1 MIAAGLCQTL
11 DKFLT
16 KTYMKKPQPIAKLIQ
31 QILPEFEDPPSSPQI
46 QQKLHDYW
54 HNEAGIIA
62 PYTRP
67 FLYESGKLV
76 IFCDS
81 PAWSNQVRH
90 QIPSLTRQFREQGF
104 NISEIIIKTI
114 PISNPPI
121 SKEDAYKNT
130 TSLSSENARA
140 INKAATGINHKGL
153 KESLQRLAK
162 KSDNSD

>member
-1 MIAAGLCQTL
+1 M

-16 KTYMKKPQPIAKLIQ
+16 KTYMKKPQPITNLIQ
-31 QILPEFEDPPSSPQI
+31 QFLPEFEDPASNPRV

-54 HNEAGIIA
+54 QNEAGVIA

-67 FLYESGKLV
+67 FLYESGRLV

-81 PAWSNQVRH
+81 PAWANQVRH
-90 QIPSLTRQFREQGF
+90 QIPSLTRQVREQGF
-104 NISEIIIKTI
+104 NITEIVIKTI
-114 PISNPPI
+114 PVSNPST

-130 TSLSSENARA
+130 TSLSSENAKA
-140 INKAATGINHKGL
+140 INRAAAEINHKGL

-162 KSDNSD
+162 RSGTPD